1 MNVAKGII
9 FSSLKDYLELL
20 KTDIGY
26 ISYACIGAEFQLK
39 TFDSNAPSFWIPLC
53 KFRAHTNICDGAL
66 C

>member
-26 ISYACIGAEFQLK
+26 ISYAYIGAEFQLK
-39 TFDSNAPSFWIPLC
+39 TFDSNTPSF
-53 KFRAHTNICDGAL
+53 
-66 C
+66 